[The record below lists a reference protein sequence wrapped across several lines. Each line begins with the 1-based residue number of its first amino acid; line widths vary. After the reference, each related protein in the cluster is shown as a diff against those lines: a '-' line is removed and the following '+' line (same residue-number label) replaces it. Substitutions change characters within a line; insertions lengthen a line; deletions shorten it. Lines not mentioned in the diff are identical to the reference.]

1 MRYDSLPNSEKYS
14 CESQRG
20 LSNPCSLL
28 SLVLLLLPASKTCL
42 NNLVYH
48 SITSWSRSGYHISF
62 ERGDAGLFENTKKIL
77 FFIELIQFKPGTK
90 NLISAYLLGVPESTN
105 ILLHFSLS
113 LCNLLEQISLQYGK
127 LKGTSVAFIWG
138 MKGWFSPI
146 GCRENS
152 RGALY
157 LSFPSYITIS
167 KSRCTN

>member
-48 SITSWSRSGYHISF
+48 SITSWSRSGYYISF
-62 ERGDAGLFENTKKIL
+62 ERGDAGLSENTKIIIFSLNWYSLSQVK
-77 FFIELIQFKPGTK
+77 K

-138 MKGWFSPI
+138 MKGWFQSTGYRVTAPIHFKGSP
-146 GCRENS
+146 
-152 RGALY
+152 
-157 LSFPSYITIS
+157 PS
-167 KSRCTN
+167 

>member
-1 MRYDSLPNSEKYS
+1 MRYNSLHKSNKQPNDSLRAEAT
-14 CESQRG
+14 
-20 LSNPCSLL
+20 PCFHLT
-28 SLVLLLLPASKTCL
+28 LLLLFLPASKTCL
-42 NNLVYH
+42 NNLVSH
-48 SITSWSRSGYHISF
+48 SVTSWSRSGYHISF
-62 ERGDAGLFENTKKIL
+62 ERGDVGLSNNTKKNH
-77 FFIELIQFKPGTK
+77 FSIELIQFKPGTK

-105 ILLHFSLS
+105 ILLYFSLS

-157 LSFPSYITIS
+157 LSFPS
-167 KSRCTN
+167 